1 MRLPEDVWRG
11 VAAGRGAESAER
23 GIRRSP
29 SSLPQPRRQLSPAR
43 SALWSNRPPDPS
55 QLLPIA
61 VFEPCA
67 FSEYGAP
74 EEGELA
80 KRQPFALK
88 NQLLSKPRLFPR
100 PAYRPNARS
109 ENCFFFFFSPRLRP
123 QRSRLCLRTTRRRR
137 RWKRN
142 FQVSAQQ
149 SGGGAPPRRSRE
161 FVAIDCSNV
170 PMFVRSLHGGP
181 EGQRSSVSTAE
192 GPRD

>member
-100 PAYRPNARS
+100 PPLPA
-109 ENCFFFFFSPRLRP
+109 
-123 QRSRLCLRTTRRRR
+123 QRSL
-137 RWKRN
+137 
-142 FQVSAQQ
+142 
-149 SGGGAPPRRSRE
+149 
-161 FVAIDCSNV
+161 
-170 PMFVRSLHGGP
+170 
-181 EGQRSSVSTAE
+181 
-192 GPRD
+192 

>member
-67 FSEYGAP
+67 LSEYGAP
-74 EEGELA
+74 EEGELT

-100 PAYRPNARS
+100 PAYRPN
-109 ENCFFFFFSPRLRP
+109 NCFFFFFSPRLRP

-149 SGGGAPPRRSRE
+149 SGGAAAPFSGVRRNRLLECPDVCAQPPWRSRRSKV
-161 FVAIDCSNV
+161 FCLDC
-170 PMFVRSLHGGP
+170 
-181 EGQRSSVSTAE
+181 
-192 GPRD
+192 